1 MTIRCMFVH
10 SKSQNVVVHVVK
22 SANGGVR
29 RWHGVL
35 GGWHDGRAQLPP
47 IQHCSQAEAGGTCT
61 WDVLSCPDSRNA
73 SMVPVGAVERDM

>member
-1 MTIRCMFVH
+1 MTTRYVFVH

-35 GGWHDGRAQLPP
+35 GGWHNERVQLPP